1 MAIEEE
7 VKVNLE
13 IDKEKGKNQIQI
25 KEADKRMRE
34 NKRKITDI
42 VILANVLFK

>member
-7 VKVNLE
+7 VKVNPE

-34 NKRKITDI
+34 NKGKITDI